1 METVLMPVRI
11 RLFLMRIRIL
21 SGSESAFIIAFMLVI
36 TGNYSNVVRIPV
48 IEGFFI
54 ETVLMPVWMRLFLMR
69 IRIGIDFIIHKMLY
83 TVLWIR
89 IRIWIQRLHMFLC
102 PLDPDPEPLVRDIDP
117 DPAPSIIIQKREEK
131 HWFLLVY
138 AFFSLK
144 MVRMFL

>member
-1 METVLMPVRI
+1 MESV
-11 RLFLMRIRIL
+11 
-21 SGSESAFIIAFMLVI
+21 
-36 TGNYSNVVRIPV
+36 SNVVRIPV

-69 IRIGIDFIIHKMLY
+69 IRIGIEFIIHKMLH

-117 DPAPSIIIQKREEK
+117 DPAPSIII
-131 HWFLLVY
+131 
-138 AFFSLK
+138 
-144 MVRMFL
+144 

>member
-1 METVLMPVRI
+1 MQSVSNVVRIPVIEGFFIETVLMPVRI
-11 RLFLMRIRIL
+11 RLILLRIRIL

-36 TGNYSNVVRIPV
+36 TGNDSNIVRNPV
-48 IEGFFI
+48 IEVVLM
-54 ETVLMPVWMRLFLMR
+54 ETVLMPVRIRLFLMR
-69 IRIGIDFIIHKMLY
+69 IRIGIEFIILKMLH

-131 HWFLLVY
+131 H
-138 AFFSLK
+138 
-144 MVRMFL
+144 

>member
-1 METVLMPVRI
+1 
-11 RLFLMRIRIL
+11 MRIRIL

-131 HWFLLVY
+131 H
-138 AFFSLK
+138 
-144 MVRMFL
+144 